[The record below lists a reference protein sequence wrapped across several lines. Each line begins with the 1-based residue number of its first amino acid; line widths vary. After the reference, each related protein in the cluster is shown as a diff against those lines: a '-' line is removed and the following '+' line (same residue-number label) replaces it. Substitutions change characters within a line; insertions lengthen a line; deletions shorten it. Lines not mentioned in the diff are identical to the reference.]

1 MSDLS
6 CLAGGKP
13 SFTYDFHLEI
23 EFALSV
29 AVGSTSHPGAN
40 LMRPQHATPDFIADI
55 YDAVLEP
62 SRWVGVL
69 EKAARFVG
77 GPSASLFSK
86 DAINKSGN
94 LAYGYGLDPHFTQLY
109 FNEYVKLDPVTTGN
123 VFAEIEEPITI
134 GDFIPY
140 DEYFETPFYQGWARP
155 QGLVDFI
162 SCVIDRSAT
171 SAAFFGVQRH
181 ESDGIADV
189 ETRERMRLLAPHIR
203 RALSIGR
210 VVDVGQT
217 EAAIFVDILDGL
229 GVGVFLMSASG
240 RIVHANIA
248 GRAML
253 TANDFIYAVRD
264 RLTARDT
271 TADRALRTALV
282 AATDGHA
289 AAGAIAVP
297 LISEDYEHY
306 VAHVLPLT
314 SETKHRAGIASGA
327 VAALFVRKAA
337 MDHPSLPDNIA
348 RHYELTPTELRV
360 LLAVVEVGGGP
371 EVAETLG
378 IAEST
383 VKTHL
388 HRLYQKTG
396 TRRQTDLVKLV
407 AGFSSPLLS

>member
-1 MSDLS
+1 
-6 CLAGGKP
+6 
-13 SFTYDFHLEI
+13 
-23 EFALSV
+23 
-29 AVGSTSHPGAN
+29 
-40 LMRPQHATPDFIADI
+40 MRPQHTPPDFIADI
-55 YDAVLEP
+55 YDAVLDP

-69 EKAARFVG
+69 EKAAQFVG
-77 GPSASLFSK
+77 GPSAALFSK

-94 LAYGYGLDPHFTQLY
+94 LAYGYGLDPHYTQLY
-109 FNEYVKLDPVTTGN
+109 FDEYVKLDPVTTGN
-123 VFAEIEEPITI
+123 LFAEIGEPITI

-140 DEYFETPFYQGWARP
+140 DEYFETPFYQGWAKP

-162 SCVIDRSAT
+162 SCKIDRSAT

-181 ESDGIADV
+181 ESDGIADD

-253 TANDFIYAVRD
+253 TANDFLYAVRD

-271 TADRALRTALV
+271 AADRALRAALV
-282 AATDGHA
+282 AATDGQA
-289 AAGAIAVP
+289 AARAGGIAVP
-297 LISEDYEHY
+297 LISEDDEHY

-314 SETKHRAGIASGA
+314 SETKRRAGIASGA

-360 LLAVVEVGGGP
+360 LLAVVDVGGGP